1 MRPIKLT
8 VSAFGPY
15 ASETII
21 ELEKLGDRG
30 LYLVTGDTGAG
41 KTTIFDAITYALYGE
56 PSGGVRDT
64 SMFRSKYADAS
75 TPTFVELEFQYSEKR
90 YFIKRN
96 PEYQRPAK
104 RGDGFTPQKADAEF
118 HFPDGRVVTK
128 ITDVNTAVKEL
139 LGIDRGQ
146 FTQLAMIAQGEFLKL
161 ILATTEDRQK
171 IFREIFGTRYYQI
184 LQDRLKSETSELSR
198 ECETLR
204 NSVKQYISG
213 VTYKAEDVSSIEL
226 AKAQKGELTITD
238 TITVIKKIIADDE
251 ENEGHIK
258 ALLCEME
265 KNISEVANSLGKAEE
280 MKRARI
286 SLEKAKEELEK
297 KIPLQIE
304 LKNLY
309 EAEKAKE
316 PERQK
321 VSGDIVT
328 LKNELPKYLELSE
341 LQSSIASEQEELSLA
356 EKNKNKLSDTIVKLK
371 GDLEKQKNE
380 LADLKDI
387 GVTYIEIKQEIEKLK
402 EKKKSINELNI
413 EVEDYRKALKNLNF
427 AKANYLKARELR
439 SNLEFI
445 YENKYKAY
453 IDGQAG
459 ILAED
464 LKDGERCPV
473 CGSTSHPD
481 LAHLTENAPSKEELA
496 SSKKA
501 LEVADADMVKK
512 SETGSFYR
520 AQVGTKEESIKKMA
534 KALFFMEECDFN
546 EVESRLH
553 ILNSDVG
560 AKQDKLAEEMKATEI
575 KVNRSKELEKI
586 VPQNEEQLKSA
597 ETKLLEINGETIRLA
612 TKIKEFNENEDKMKK
627 VLPYSSKNEA
637 ENALKS
643 FETILERLNKAL
655 KEADTKSQNISAE
668 VKELEGKIKALEEQL
683 KTGTMVDISALTEK
697 SEELKSVK
705 DKQSVLLSE
714 IVTRLARNKSE
725 LLGIEKQS
733 KTLADTENRYNW
745 IKALSDTANG
755 NIRSKEKIMLETYIQ
770 ITYFDRVIA
779 RANTRFMVM
788 SGGQYEFKRKVEA
801 DNNRSQS
808 GLELDVIDHYNGTER
823 SVKTLSGGESFKAS
837 LALALGMSDEIQSS
851 VGGIQLDTMFVDEGF
866 GSLDEESLKQAIDTL
881 AGLSEGRRLI
891 GIISHVG
898 ELKSKIDKQI
908 VVKKAKF
915 GGSCVEIVY

>member
-15 ASETII
+15 AGKTEI

-30 LYLVTGDTGAG
+30 LYLITGDTGAG

-64 SMFRSKYADAS
+64 SMFRSKYADES
-75 TPTFVELEFQYSEKR
+75 TPTFVELDFQYSEKR

-104 RGDGFTPQKADAEF
+104 RGDGFTLQKAEAEF

-128 ITDVNTAVKEL
+128 IKDVNTSVREL

-171 IFREIFGTRYYQI
+171 IFREIFGTRYYEI
-184 LQDRLKSETSELSR
+184 LQDRLKSETSELSK

-213 VTYKAEDVSSIEL
+213 ATCKADDVSSIEL

-238 TITVIKKIIADDE
+238 TVAVIEKIIADDE
-251 ENEGHIK
+251 VNEEHIK
-258 ALLCEME
+258 TLLSETE
-265 KNISEVANSLGKAEE
+265 KSISEVANALGKAEE
-280 MKRARI
+280 QKRAKI
-286 SLEKAKEELEK
+286 ALEKAKEELETK
-297 KIPLQIE
+297 TLTQTE
-304 LKNLY
+304 LKTLY

-321 VSGDIVT
+321 ASGDIVT
-328 LKNELPKYLELSE
+328 LKNELPRY
-341 LQSSIASEQEELSLA
+341 EELSQLQGSIA
-356 EKNKNKLSDTIVKLK
+356 TEKGKLYSEEIKKNKLSDTIIKLK
-371 GDLEKQKNE
+371 DDLEKQKNE
-380 LADLKDI
+380 LEELRTI
-387 GVTYIEIKQEIEKLK
+387 GVTYIEVKQKFEKLK
-402 EKKKSINELNI
+402 EKKQSINELNI
-413 EVEDYRKALKNLNF
+413 EIEECKKILKKFNF
-427 AKANYLKARELR
+427 AKENYIKSRKLR
-439 SNLEFI
+439 SDLELT

-459 ILAED
+459 ILAKD
-464 LKDGERCPV
+464 LKEGEKCPV
-473 CGSTSHPD
+473 CGSTSHPE
-481 LAHLTENAPSKEELA
+481 LAHSTENAPSKEELA

-501 LEVADADMVKK
+501 FEVADTDMVKN
-512 SETGSFYR
+512 SEICISYKG
-520 AQVGTKEESIKKMA
+520 QMDGKQDSIKKMA
-534 KALFFMEECDFN
+534 KALFMDECDFN

-553 ILNSDVG
+553 ILNSDVV

-586 VPQNEEQLKSA
+586 VPQNEVQLKTA
-597 ETKLLEINGETIRLA
+597 ETKLTEINEETIRLA
-612 TKIKEFNENEDKMKK
+612 TKIKELNENEEKMKK
-627 VLPYSSKNEA
+627 VLQYGGKKEA

-643 FETILERLNKAL
+643 FETILEGLNNAL
-655 KEADTKSQNISAE
+655 KEADTKNQNISSE

-683 KTGTMVDISALTEK
+683 KTDTMVDTTTLTEK
-697 SEELKSVK
+697 SEELKSIK
-705 DKQSVLLSE
+705 SKHSMLLSE
-714 IVTRLARNKSE
+714 ITTRLARNNSE
-725 LLGIEKQS
+725 LSGIEKQS

-745 IKALSDTANG
+745 VSALSNTANG
-755 NIRSKEKIMLETYIQ
+755 KINGKARIMLETYIQ
-770 ITYFDRVIA
+770 MTYFDRVIA

-837 LALALGMSDEIQSS
+837 LSLALGLSDEIQSS

-898 ELKSKIDKQI
+898 ELKGKIDKQI

-915 GGSCVEIVY
+915 GGSCVEIIY